1 MTKIITTINND
12 ILNQDICFIPTMGSL
27 HEGHLSLVDLGKKT
41 KLKILVSIFLNRRQF
56 NDMKDFDNY
65 PTQLDTD
72 IQLLEDRKVDY
83 VFVPQEEYIYPNKSI
98 EKVVP
103 NKVGG
108 LLEGSS
114 RPGHFEGVLT
124 VVKRLFDLI
133 QPNCSVFGKKDAQ
146 QLFLIKNMI
155 REFNLNIHIIEGD
168 IVRDK
173 NGLALSSRNSHLTS
187 NAKLKAANIYKL
199 LLKTA
204 DIIALNND
212 YEEAIKEGASY
223 FIKNDIVL
231 DYLELV
237 DIENFKAPNKYS
249 KKLKLLTAAYVEN
262 VRLIDNLDIKLW
274 KKWLQLI

>member
-1 MTKIITTINND
+1 MTKIIRTITND
-12 ILNQDICFIPTMGSL
+12 ILNEDICFIPTMGSL

-41 KLKILVSIFLNRRQF
+41 NLKILVSIFLNKRQF
-56 NDMKDFDNY
+56 NNIKDFNNY

-72 IQLLEDRKVDY
+72 IQLLKSRKVDY
-83 VFVPQEEYIYPNKSI
+83 IFVPEEKYIYPNKSI
-98 EKVVP
+98 ETIVP
-103 NKVGG
+103 NEIGG

-133 QPNCSVFGKKDAQ
+133 QPSYSVFGKKDAQ

-155 REFNLNIHIIEGD
+155 KEFNLNIHIIEGD
-168 IVRDK
+168 IIRDK
-173 NGLALSSRNSHLTS
+173 NGLALSSRNSHLSS
-187 NAKLKAANIYKL
+187 NARLNAANIYKL

-204 DIIALNND
+204 DTIALNND
-212 YEEAIKEGASY
+212 YEEAVKEGANY

-237 DIENFKAPNKYS
+237 DVENFKSPNKYS
-249 KKLKLLTAAYVEN
+249 KKLKLLVAAYVEN
-262 VRLIDNLDIKLW
+262 VRLIDNLNIKL
-274 KKWLQLI
+274 

>member
-12 ILNQDICFIPTMGSL
+12 ILNEDICFIPTMGSL

-41 KLKILVSIFLNRRQF
+41 KLKILVSIFLNKRQF
-56 NDMKDFDNY
+56 NDIKDFDNY

-72 IQLLEDRKVDY
+72 IQLLESRKVDY
-83 VFVPQEEYIYPNKSI
+83 IFVPEEKYVYPNKSI
-98 EKVVP
+98 ETIVP
-103 NKVGG
+103 NEIGG
-108 LLEGSS
+108 LFEGSS

-133 QPNCSVFGKKDAQ
+133 QPNYSVFGQKDAQ

-155 REFNLNIHIIEGD
+155 REFNLNIQIIEGD

-173 NGLALSSRNSHLTS
+173 NGLALSSRNNHLSS
-187 NAKLKAANIYKL
+187 NAKLKASCIFDS

-204 DIIALNND
+204 ESISSIKD
-212 YEEAIKEGASY
+212 YEEAIKEGS
-223 FIKNDIVL
+223 KNFVKNEIVL

-237 DIENFKAPNKYS
+237 DTENFKSPSKYS
-249 KKLKLLTAAYVEN
+249 KKLKLLIAAYVEN
-262 VRLIDNLDIKLW
+262 IRLIDNIDIEL
-274 KKWLQLI
+274 

>member
-204 DIIALNND
+204 DKIILNND
-212 YEEAIKEGASY
+212 YEEALQEGANY
-223 FIKNDIVL
+223 CIKNDIVL

-237 DIENFKAPNKYS
+237 DVENFKSPNKYS
-249 KKLKLLTAAYVEN
+249 KKLKLLTAAYIEN
-262 VRLIDNLDIKLW
+262 VRLIDNLDIKL
-274 KKWLQLI
+274 

>member
-1 MTKIITTINND
+1 MTKIITTINNE
-12 ILNQDICFIPTMGSL
+12 ILNEDICFIPTMGSL

-41 KLKILVSIFLNRRQF
+41 KLKILVSIFLNKRQF
-56 NDMKDFDNY
+56 NNVKDFDNY

-72 IQLLEDRKVDY
+72 IQLLKGRKVDY
-83 VFVPQEEYIYPNKSI
+83 IFVPQEKYIYPNKSI
-98 EKVVP
+98 ETIVP
-103 NKVGG
+103 NEIGD
-108 LLEGSS
+108 LLEGYS

-133 QPNCSVFGKKDAQ
+133 QPNYSVFGKKDAQ

-168 IVRDK
+168 IIRDK
-173 NGLALSSRNSHLTS
+173 NGLALSSRNSHLSS
-187 NAKLKAANIYKL
+187 NAKLKATNIYKL

-204 DIIALNND
+204 DAIALNND
-212 YEEAIKEGASY
+212 YKEAIKEGANY
-223 FIKNDIVL
+223 FKKNDIVL

-237 DIENFKAPNKYS
+237 DIENFKSPNKYS

-262 VRLIDNLDIKLW
+262 VRLIDNLDMKL
-274 KKWLQLI
+274 